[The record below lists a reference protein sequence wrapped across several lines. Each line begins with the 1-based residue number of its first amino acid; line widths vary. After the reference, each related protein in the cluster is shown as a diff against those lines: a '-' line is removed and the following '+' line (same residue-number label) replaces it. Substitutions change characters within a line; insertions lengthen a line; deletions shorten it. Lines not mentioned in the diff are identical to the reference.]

1 MLNVIQ
7 IGVGPLGQKVVNY
20 ALQRNGIQI
29 VGAVD
34 PAPHKAGKDLGILCG
49 GDPLDVTVRETLDKA
64 LEEGR
69 ADIAII
75 TTLSSLERI
84 ESQITAVAEAGL
96 NMVSTCEE
104 LSYPWQSS
112 PQIAARIAEACK
124 KNGVTCLGTGVNPG
138 FLMDYLPAVLTSVCQ
153 KVESIRVTRVQD
165 ASVRRI
171 PFQQKIGAGL
181 NGREFQNKKEE
192 GTLRHVGLTES
203 IQMIAKALH
212 WNLDRVEETLEPV
225 VAEQAEGAGY
235 KMIENG
241 NARGVE
247 QIGTGFINDEPKIT
261 LHFKAA
267 VGEEKSY
274 DKIEIKGM
282 PSFTSVIEGGINGD
296 IATSAITVNAL
307 SAVMKSAP
315 GLKTMLE
322 VPVPACF
329 SGI

>member
-1 MLNVIQ
+1 
-7 IGVGPLGQKVVNY
+7 LGQKVATY
-20 ALQRNGIQI
+20 ALQRTGINI
-29 VGAVD
+29 IGAVD
-34 PAPHKAGKDLGILCG
+34 PHPQKAGKDLGALCG
-49 GDPLDVTVRETLDKA
+49 GEPLGVTVREILGEA
-64 LEEGR
+64 LKGKE

-84 ESQITAVAEAGL
+84 ESQIKAVAEAGL

-112 PQIAARIAEACK
+112 SQIAARIDAACRE
-124 KNGVTCLGTGVNPG
+124 NGVTCLGTGVNPG

-153 KVESIRVTRVQD
+153 KVERIKVTRVQD

-181 NGREFQNKKEE
+181 NSREFENKKEA

-203 IQMIAKALH
+203 IHMIAGALR
-212 WNLDRVEETLEPV
+212 WKLDRVEETLEPV
-225 VAEQAEGAGY
+225 VARQKVGAGY

-247 QIGTGFINDEPKIT
+247 QVGKGYINDEPKIT

-267 VGEEKSY
+267 VGEKKSY
-274 DKIEIKGM
+274 DKIEIDGT
-282 PSFTSVIEGGINGD
+282 PSFTSVIEGGVNGD

-315 GLKTMLE
+315 GLKAMLE
-322 VPVPACF
+322 IPVPACF
-329 SGI
+329 SNI